1 MLWVDRMTLERAP
14 QLQSLRQ
21 LVRKIDNLVIG
32 ELRKRDPYLKFVEE
46 RSDPMLAIYPAD
58 GAGFKRHVDNSAGDG
73 RVLTVLCYL
82 NPSWEPERGGMLRL
96 SPDGADGR
104 PVDVCPVGGR
114 LAMFYADRIAH
125 EVMPSYEVRH
135 AVTIWYYDAKERKAA
150 VARGIAKVNA
160 HAPAVAAGKE
170 VAVGGRAVGRG
181 GGPGA
186 GAERQAQGFVQALVN
201 EGLGA
206 EALRRRA
213 VAVSPEARRLV
224 AEILGM
230 PAPWQFS
237 ALMDTLDEAGLAGL
251 RQHAARMGLM

>member
-1 MLWVDRMTLERAP
+1 
-14 QLQSLRQ
+14 
-21 LVRKIDNLVIG
+21 
-32 ELRKRDPYLKFVEE
+32 
-46 RSDPMLAIYPAD
+46 
-58 GAGFKRHVDNSAGDG
+58 
-73 RVLTVLCYL
+73 
-82 NPSWEPERGGMLRL
+82 MLRL

-150 VARGIAKVNA
+150 VARGIAKANA

-170 VAVGGRAVGRG
+170 VAVGGRG

-213 VAVSPEARRLV
+213 VAASPEARRLV

-230 PAPWQFS
+230 PAPGQFS
-237 ALMDTLDEAGLAGL
+237 ALVDRLDEAGLAGL
-251 RQHAARMGLM
+251 RSHAARMGLM

>member
-1 MLWVDRMTLERAP
+1 M
-14 QLQSLRQ
+14 
-21 LVRKIDNLVIG
+21 
-32 ELRKRDPYLKFVEE
+32 
-46 RSDPMLAIYPAD
+46 
-58 GAGFKRHVDNSAGDG
+58 
-73 RVLTVLCYL
+73 
-82 NPSWEPERGGMLRL
+82 
-96 SPDGADGR
+96 
-104 PVDVCPVGGR
+104 
-114 LAMFYADRIAH
+114 
-125 EVMPSYEVRH
+125 
-135 AVTIWYYDAKERKAA
+135 
-150 VARGIAKVNA
+150 
-160 HAPAVAAGKE
+160 
-170 VAVGGRAVGRG
+170 GGRAAGRG

-230 PAPWQFS
+230 PAPGQFS